1 MNELLRSLNKKD
13 AFFLIV
19 GNIIGIG
26 IFTTTGYIAQ
36 YISSASAMIVLW
48 IFGGILTFCGGMTYS
63 ELSTRFPLAGGDV
76 HFLSRAFH
84 PILGYLFGWACF
96 VVMYTGSIAVI
107 SVGFSQYLLNLFPE
121 NWQAYSLSIPI
132 LGYTLSVIKILAILV
147 VFLFTYLNTFGIR
160 YGARWQNI
168 FTMSGLLVLLVF
180 IFLGFSSDQANWHHF
195 FANSSMQS
203 TTPDL
208 ISGIGVALVGIFFT
222 YSGWT
227 VIVYIAGEIKNPEK
241 TIPQSMFLGVLTVT
255 ILYILIQMVYI
266 LALPVSQMRDIID
279 IGYQALLILQGSRL
293 SQFFLAMIL
302 LAILSTLNATILS
315 GARIYFALAR
325 KNQFLKKVGETH
337 PRHHSP
343 TNALWLQFF
352 WTTVLILSG
361 SFNQLLTYTVF
372 VMVLFGCLSGIG
384 LFLLRK
390 KFGLPDSV
398 SPAWGYP
405 VVPIIY
411 VAATAFILVNTLFT
425 RPVESFFGVGIVLL
439 GVPFYFYFQKVH
451 KAKSVSAEL
460 QEW

>member
-1 MNELLRSLNKKD
+1 MNML
-13 AFFLIV
+13 
-19 GNIIGIG
+19 
-26 IFTTTGYIAQ
+26 
-36 YISSASAMIVLW
+36 
-48 IFGGILTFCGGMTYS
+48 
-63 ELSTRFPLAGGDV
+63 
-76 HFLSRAFH
+76 
-84 PILGYLFGWACF
+84 ACF

-132 LGYTLSVIKILAILV
+132 LGYTLSVIKILAILG
-147 VFLFTYLNTFGIR
+147 VFLFTYLNTFGIQ

-180 IFLGFSSDQANWHHF
+180 ILLGFSSDQANWHHF

-203 TTPDL
+203 TPNI

-255 ILYILIQMVYI
+255 LIYILIQMVYI

-315 GARIYFALAR
+315 GASIYFA
-325 KNQFLKKVGETH
+325 NG
-337 PRHHSP
+337 RHIE
-343 TNALWLQFF
+343 FRR
-352 WTTVLILSG
+352 
-361 SFNQLLTYTVF
+361 Y
-372 VMVLFGCLSGIG
+372 
-384 LFLLRK
+384 
-390 KFGLPDSV
+390 
-398 SPAWGYP
+398 
-405 VVPIIY
+405 
-411 VAATAFILVNTLFT
+411 
-425 RPVESFFGVGIVLL
+425 
-439 GVPFYFYFQKVH
+439 
-451 KAKSVSAEL
+451 
-460 QEW
+460 

>member
-1 MNELLRSLNKKD
+1 MNILPRSLNKKD

-36 YISSASAMIVLW
+36 YISSASAMISLW

-76 HFLSRAFH
+76 HFLSRAYH
-84 PILGYLFGWACF
+84 PLLGYLFGWACF

-107 SVGFSQYLLNLFPE
+107 SVGFSQYLLNLFPDY
-121 NWQAYSLSIPI
+121 WQTFFLSIPI
-132 LGYTLSVIKILAILV
+132 IGYKLSAIKILAILI

-168 FTMSGLLVLLVF
+168 FTMTGLLVLFVF
-180 IFLGFSSDQANWHHF
+180 ISLGFSSDQANWHHF
-195 FANSSMQS
+195 FVDVSSKSNSNI
-203 TTPDL
+203 

-227 VIVYIAGEIKNPEK
+227 VIVYIAGEIKNPAK
-241 TIPQSMFLGVLTVT
+241 TIPQSMFLGVFIVT
-255 ILYILIQMVYI
+255 ILYILIQIVYI
-266 LALPVSQMRDIID
+266 LALPVSQMRDIVD
-279 IGYQALLILQGSRL
+279 IGYQALLILQGNRL

-315 GARIYFALAR
+315 GARIYFAMAR
-325 KNQFLKKVGETH
+325 KKQFPRKIGATH
-337 PRHHSP
+337 PKHQSP
-343 TNALWLQFF
+343 ANALWLQFF
-352 WTTVLILSG
+352 WSAILILSG

-384 LFLLRK
+384 LFLLRR
-390 KFGLPDSV
+390 KFGLPASV
-398 SPAWGYP
+398 NPAWGYP

-411 VAATAFILVNTLFT
+411 VVTTAFILFNTLFS
-425 RPVESFFGVGIVLL
+425 RPVESLLGVGIVLL
-439 GVPFYFYFQKVH
+439 GVPFYFYFQKVLTT
-451 KAKSVSAEL
+451 KSVSVDEPVR
-460 QEW
+460 